1 MCPFGDLVMKQSNS
15 HYHTLRRTRCAA
27 AVAAVVSALSTP
39 GAWAQQAPAPQ
50 PAAQP
55 ENVVVIS
62 GTRQSVISAIE
73 NKKNASTIVDSIVAE
88 DIGQFPDKNVGEA
101 LSRITG
107 VQIQSDFGEGNQ
119 VSIRGVAPELNRI
132 EINGM
137 SVLSTSESPN
147 GDRAPELRELPSEL
161 IKSID
166 VYKGVTADLTEGGLG
181 GTVSVKTN
189 KPLDFKKFT
198 FASTVSAERN
208 SLRGGTQ
215 PRASLLIAD
224 RMLDGKLGLMANIV
238 YDKVLTRADRVRN
251 SGWSLLRDWDFSPEK
266 TVTSLNPAAAAIGA
280 KTGCTAL
287 TGAERTDCDR
297 QWFDYSPT
305 NPRHS
310 LLTRDHKRKSA
321 ELTAQYQFTKELSAY
336 ASLTDSGQD
345 SRLVDRTVIQSFNVN
360 VLASPNRL
368 PTYNAAGVPSGGSC
382 TAAPTTSQP
391 AGVVVTD
398 HRVSE
403 YVVGNCLAV
412 SGRGGANALRSEL
425 RDFGQESKQQ
435 YRTAGFNY
443 RKGRLDVE
451 GQVVRSKAKY
461 ENDTNFIGMTIN
473 APGLKVS
480 LDENGLPRFIDPST
494 AVSLSNPTAFTSA
507 SYNYTPVEQE
517 SFEDQ
522 LKLDLRYRTGLP
534 FIHKVSVGFQGRK
547 NGSLRFTE
555 GGGVVDP
562 GSDLSSTDDDVTLLT
577 SQVRQSFTYDPL
589 NTSRP
594 IRGPQEQPYTE
605 STYRESYVSAEQM
618 RQMAEAILRAGPNFK
633 PGDLSGF
640 PANWPTPDLAAAAP
654 FFDSTYLN
662 RDRVRQALG
671 SDGKL
676 YAQAPS
682 YNVRERIRSG
692 YLRLDFDQE
701 VLGYTVEGNFGMR
714 YSGTK
719 TTAAGRQRLQQRFE
733 NSPGSS
739 SGTNVTISDTVVERE
754 TKYDDW
760 LPSFNAATWVMP
772 DAMVVRVGLAKVM
785 ARPNLEHLNPKFNCV
800 INGGAVQFGG
810 DGFDNCSAGNPNLKP
825 YRATNKD
832 LSLEWYP
839 NRGSQMSLAYFR
851 KDINTGI
858 INGVVERRDLFG
870 DGRLF
875 DVTAPVNYEGATTE
889 GFEIA
894 GRTALTFLPGFLS
907 GFGVDVNYTRMR
919 YDYAPGDELVNPLDG
934 TELPF
939 PGMSKNSYNLG
950 LWYDQGP
957 INARVA
963 YNARDGYYSGSIS
976 GNTPVFFEKTGF
988 LDAKIQYRLS
998 KQLTFS
1004 VEAKN
1009 LTDERTL
1016 STAGNASLP
1025 IDYSWSGRRYY
1036 VSLRYKY

>member
-1 MCPFGDLVMKQSNS
+1 MKYSNS
-15 HYHTLRRTRCAA
+15 YHCDLRRTRCAA
-27 AVAAVVSALSTP
+27 AVAAVVSALGVSS
-39 GAWAQQAPAPQ
+39 AFAQQAPEPDPQ
-50 PAAQP
+50 ATPQ
-55 ENVVVIS
+55 NVVVVS

-73 NKKNASTIVDSIVAE
+73 RKKNASTVVDSIVAE

-119 VSIRGVAPELNRI
+119 VSIRGVAPDLNRI

-147 GDRAPELRELPSEL
+147 GGRAPELRELPSEL

-215 PRASLLIAD
+215 PRANLLIAD
-224 RMLDGKLGLMANIV
+224 QFLNGNLGLMANLV

-251 SGWSLLRDWDFSPEK
+251 TGWNLLRDWDFSPEK
-266 TVTSLNPAAAAIGA
+266 TVTSLNSTAAAINA
-280 KTGCTAL
+280 KGGCAAL
-287 TGAERTDCDR
+287 TGTARTDCER

-310 LLTRDHKRKSA
+310 LQTRDHERKSA
-321 ELTAQYQFTKELSAY
+321 ELTAQYRFSKQLSAY

-345 SRLVDRTVIQSFNVN
+345 SRLVDRTVIQGFNVN
-360 VLASPNRL
+360 ALASPNRL

-382 TAAPTTSQP
+382 TPAPTTSQP
-391 AGVVVTD
+391 AGVVVTG

-403 YVVGNCLAV
+403 YTIGDCLAV
-412 SGRGGANALRSEL
+412 SGSGGANALRSEL
-425 RDFGQESKQQ
+425 RDFGQKSKQQ

-443 RKGRLDVE
+443 TKGKLDVE
-451 GQVVRSKAKY
+451 GQVVRSEATY

-480 LDENGLPRFIDPST
+480 LDDNGLPRFIYPSS
-494 AVSLSNPTAFTSA
+494 AVSLSNPAAYTNI

-534 FIHKVSVGFQGRK
+534 FINRVSLGFQARK
-547 NGSLRFTE
+547 NGSLRYTE

-562 GSDLSSTDDDVTLLT
+562 GSNLNSTADDITLLN
-577 SQVRQSFTYDPL
+577 SQVQQSYTYDPL
-589 NTSRP
+589 NPSTT
-594 IRGPQEQPYTE
+594 IRGPVQQPFTT
-605 STYRESYVSAEQM
+605 STYRQTYVPAERM
-618 RQMAEAILRAGPNFK
+618 RQLAEAILGTSPTFK
-633 PGDLSGF
+633 PGDLAGF
-640 PANWPTPDLAAAAP
+640 PTSWPSPDATAALP
-654 FFDSTYLN
+654 FFDSTNLN
-662 RDRVRQALG
+662 RDRIRQAMG
-671 SDGKL
+671 SDGKM
-676 YAQAPS
+676 YDQSPV

-701 VLGYTVEGNFGMR
+701 LLGYSIDGNFGIR
-714 YSGTK
+714 YSGTR

-733 NSPGSS
+733 TTPGSS
-739 SGTNVTISDTVVERE
+739 SGTNVTISDSIVERE

-772 DAMVVRVGLAKVM
+772 DTMVLRLGLAKVM
-785 ARPNLEHLNPKFNCV
+785 ARPNLEHLNPKFDCV

-810 DGFDNCSAGNPNLKP
+810 DGFDNCSAGNPDLQP

-839 NRGSQMSLAYFR
+839 DRSTQMSLAYFR
-851 KDINTGI
+851 KDIKTGI
-858 INGVVERRDLFG
+858 ITGVVERRDLFG

-875 DVTAPVNYEGATTE
+875 DVTSPVNYEGARTE
-889 GFEIA
+889 GLEISA
-894 GRTALTFLPGFLS
+894 RQALTFLPGFLS
-907 GFGVDVNYTRMR
+907 GFGVDANYTHMR
-919 YDYAPGDELVNPLDG
+919 YQYAAGAELINPLNG

-939 PGMSKNSYNLG
+939 PGLSKNSYNLG

-963 YNARDGYYSGSIS
+963 YNARSGYYSGSIS
-976 GNTPVFFEKTGF
+976 GTTPVFFEKTGF
-988 LDAKIQYRLS
+988 LDAKFQYRLNEN
-998 KQLTFS
+998 LTFS

-1025 IDYSWSGRRYY
+1025 IDYTWSGRRYY
-1036 VSLRYKY
+1036 VSLGYKY

>member
-1 MCPFGDLVMKQSNS
+1 MTYGNPSN
-15 HYHTLRRTRCAA
+15 YALRRTRCAA
-27 AVAAVVSALSTP
+27 AVAAVVSSLGASST
-39 GAWAQQAPAPQ
+39 WAQQAPEPESPTTPQ
-50 PAAQP
+50 T
-55 ENVVVIS
+55 VVVVN
-62 GTRQSVISAIE
+62 GTRQSVISAIQ
-73 NKKNASTIVDSIVAE
+73 NKKIAATVVDSIVAE

-147 GDRAPELRELPSEL
+147 GGRAPELRELPSEL

-215 PRASLLIAD
+215 PRASFLIAD
-224 RMLDGKLGLMANIV
+224 RFLDGKLGLMANIV

-251 SGWSLLRDWDFSPEK
+251 TGWNLLRDWDFSPEK
-266 TVTSLNPAAAAIGA
+266 TVTSLNPTAAAINS
-280 KTGCTAL
+280 KTDCAAMSGNAR
-287 TGAERTDCDR
+287 ADCDR

-310 LLTRDHKRKSA
+310 LQTRDHKRMSA
-321 ELTAQYQFTKELSAY
+321 ELSAQYQFSKEFSAY
-336 ASLTDSGQD
+336 ASLTDSSQD
-345 SRLVDRTVIQSFNVN
+345 SRLVDRTVIQGFNVN
-360 VLASPNRL
+360 ALGSSNRL

-391 AGVVVTD
+391 AGVVVTN

-403 YVVGNCLAV
+403 YTIGNCLAV
-412 SGRGGANALRSEL
+412 SGSGGANALRSEL

-435 YRTAGFNY
+435 YRNAGFNY
-443 RKGRLDVE
+443 RKGKLDVE
-451 GQVVRSKAKY
+451 GQVVRSEARY

-473 APGLKVS
+473 APGLKVA
-480 LDENGLPRFIDPST
+480 LDQNGLPRFIYPSA
-494 AVSLSNPTAFTSA
+494 AVSLANPGAYTNA
-507 SYNYTPVEQE
+507 SFNYTPVEQE

-522 LKLDLRYRTGLP
+522 FKLDLRYRTGLP
-534 FIHKVSVGFQGRK
+534 FLNKIAVGVQGRK

-562 GSDLSSTDDDVTLLT
+562 GSNLNSAADDITLLT
-577 SQVRQSFTYDPL
+577 SQVQQSFTYDPL
-589 NTSRP
+589 NSTTT
-594 IRGPQEQPYTE
+594 IRGPVQQPYTT
-605 STYRESYVSAEQM
+605 STYRQSHVPAERM
-618 RQMAEAILRAGPNFK
+618 RQLAEAILGTGPTFR
-633 PGDLSGF
+633 PGDLGSF
-640 PANWPTPDLAAAAP
+640 PANWPTPNVAAALP
-654 FFDSTYLN
+654 FFDNTYLN
-662 RDRVRQALG
+662 RDRIRESLG

-676 YAQAPS
+676 YAQSPV

-701 VLGYTVEGNFGMR
+701 VYGYDVDGNFGIR
-714 YSGTK
+714 YSGTRS
-719 TTAAGRQRLQQRFE
+719 TAAGRQRLQQRFE
-733 NSPGSS
+733 TSPGSS
-739 SGTNVTISDTVVERE
+739 SGTNVTIDDSVVERE
-754 TKYDDW
+754 TKYNDW

-772 DAMVVRVGLAKVM
+772 DKMVLRMGLAKVM
-785 ARPNLEHLNPKFNCV
+785 ARPNLEHLNPKFDCV

-810 DGFDNCSAGNPNLKP
+810 DGFDNCTAGNPSLKP

-839 NRGSQMSLAYFR
+839 DRSSQMSLAYFR
-851 KDINTGI
+851 KDIKTGI
-858 INGVVERRDLFG
+858 ITGVVERRELFG

-875 DVTAPVNYEGATTE
+875 DVTAPVNYEGARTE
-889 GFEIA
+889 GLEIA

-907 GFGVDVNYTRMR
+907 GFGIDTNYTHMR
-919 YDYAPGDELVNPLDG
+919 YRYASGAELVNPLNG
-934 TELPF
+934 TQLPF
-939 PGMSKNSYNLG
+939 PGLSKNSYNLG

-957 INARVA
+957 INARLA

-976 GNTPVFFEKTGF
+976 GTTPVFFEKTAF
-988 LDAKIQYRLS
+988 LDAKFQYRLS
-998 KQLTFS
+998 KNVTFS

-1016 STAGNASLP
+1016 STAGTAALP
-1025 IDYSWSGRRYY
+1025 IDYTWSGRRYY
-1036 VSLRYKY
+1036 VSLGYKH